1 MENDARIIPFI
12 IESNGGYGE
21 QAGYVLNDIKVFAHE
36 EALAFAPSEVVHDM
50 LDAVAIAVQKGNAM
64 AIRSAWERM
73 MHISYEQRAVS
84 TAQTL
89 QSMDSRDA
97 ATDEYDE
104 PEGGHDEMQRLSM
117 SQSMATSMVE
127 CVG

>member
-1 MENDARIIPFI
+1 MKNRCSGVKPSTARPVLFENGFHVRIVGA
-12 IESNGGYGE
+12 SNVGR
-21 QAGYVLNDIKVFAHE
+21 A
-36 EALAFAPSEVVHDM
+36 
-50 LDAVAIAVQKGNAM
+50 DAVAVAVQRGNAM

-89 QSMDSRDA
+89 QSVDSRDA

-117 SQSMATSMVE
+117 SQSMTATSMIE
-127 CVG
+127 CVS